1 MPTAFYA
8 KVVVKDLVEEFLR
21 RLEAAL
27 DKAKEMG
34 GDSTFQDPETE
45 F

>member
-1 MPTAFYA
+1 
-8 KVVVKDLVEEFLR
+8 VVEQFLR

-27 DKAKEMG
+27 DKAKEQG
-34 GDSTFQDPETE
+34 GDRSYEDPQNE

>member
-1 MPTAFYA
+1 M
-8 KVVVKDLVEEFLR
+8 VKDLVDEFLR

-27 DKAKEMG
+27 NQAKQMG
-34 GDSTFQDPETE
+34 GARPYEDPETE